1 MELQNIEIKTKCDF
15 IGCKNLAKVAFIEKS
30 DRKKKMSFCEECI
43 KQIYDCYARAVTP
56 KAIEAPFKKR
66 K

>member
-1 MELQNIEIKTKCDF
+1 MKCDF
-15 IGCKNLAKVAFIEKS
+15 IGCKNLAKVAFIDSNDK
-30 DRKKKMSFCEECI
+30 KKKMCYCEECI
-43 KQIYDCYARAVTP
+43 KQIYETYAKTVTP